1 MSGSQPE
8 TPAGF
13 CLSTCSTYGSQPE
26 TPAEFCLSTLQP
38 ESTMSGSQPEK
49 RQTLVPVPRRDLK
62 DRQWGRYTGVRL
74 EFIWWQETHEFLCC
88 MCGET
93 RKYWHVQD
101 HETSRQHTRNLR
113 KLRKGREPDEPRPEE
128 VVAAPSQANGKIT
141 LPITGLDGSTLGS
154 VEVEETATWPQIAA
168 IAHGS
173 WPKYLIMPLRGTMSR
188 TLTAQELKDSGLTAV
203 LR

>member
-8 TPAGF
+8 TSAEL

-38 ESTMSGSQPEK
+38 EKFCLSTLQPESTIMSGSQPEK
-49 RQTLVPVPRRDLK
+49 RQTLVPVPRRDPK

-74 EFIWWQETHEFLCC
+74 EFIWWQKNHVFLCC

-93 RKYWHVQD
+93 RSYWQVQE

-128 VVAAPSQANGKIT
+128 VVAAPSQASGTIT
-141 LPITGLDGSTLGS
+141 LAVTCLDGSMLGS
-154 VEVEETATWPQIAA
+154 IVVSLSYPRYI
-168 IAHGS
+168 IVPAHHT
-173 WPKYLIMPLRGTMSR
+173 ISR
-188 TLTAQELKDSGLTAV
+188 TLLCANRLERRQ
-203 LR
+203 